1 MEIMQDLWLSFQQL
15 MDPEYLLSQ
24 GGFYIVV
31 LIVFA
36 ETGLFFGFCLPGDYL
51 LFLAGLFCA
60 LGKIDVDIVTMYF
73 GILGAGILGNF
84 AGYWFGY
91 RTGPVLF
98 KRKDSLLFKR
108 KYVIMAEEFYQKYG
122 GTALVIGRF
131 VPIVRT
137 FAPIFAG
144 VVKLD
149 FKKFIFYNI
158 SGAILWVSLLTLTGY
173 SLGVKFPAI
182 SNYVEYIIVGLI
194 AIAFL
199 PIVIALIKR
208 WLTSR
213 KTKANNTNNHNSNVN

>member
-1 MEIMQDLWLSFQQL
+1 MQDLWLSFQQL
-15 MDPEYLLSQ
+15 MDPEYLLSH

-36 ETGLFFGFCLPGDYL
+36 ETGLFFGFFLPGDYL

-60 LGKIDVDIVTMYF
+60 LGKIDVDIVTMYL

-84 AGYWFGY
+84 TGYWFGY
-91 RTGPVLF
+91 RTGPMLF

-144 VVKLD
+144 VVKLN
-149 FKKFIFYNI
+149 FRKFVFYNVA
-158 SGAILWVSLLTLTGY
+158 GALLWVSLLTLTGY
-173 SLGVKFPAI
+173 FLGVKFPAI
-182 SNYVEYIIVGLI
+182 INYVEYIIVGLI
-194 AIAFL
+194 VIAFL
-199 PIVIALIKR
+199 PIVIALLKR
-208 WLTSR
+208 WLKKR
-213 KTKANNTNNHNSNVN
+213 NK

>member
-1 MEIMQDLWLSFQQL
+1 MQDLWLSFQQM
-15 MDPEYLLSQ
+15 MDPEYLLSH
-24 GGFYIVV
+24 GGFYLVV

-36 ETGLFFGFCLPGDYL
+36 ETGLFFGFFLPGDYL

-60 LGKIDVDIVTMYF
+60 LGKIDVDIVTMYM

-84 AGYWFGY
+84 TGYWFGY

-144 VVKLD
+144 VVKLN
-149 FKKFIFYNI
+149 FKKFVFYNI
-158 SGAILWVSLLTLTGY
+158 SGAFLWVSLLTLSGY
-173 SLGVKFPAI
+173 FLGVKFPAI
-182 SNYVEYIIVGLI
+182 INYVEYIIVALI

-199 PIVIALIKR
+199 PIVIALFKR
-208 WLTSR
+208 WLKNR
-213 KTKANNTNNHNSNVN
+213 KKETNKTNSNNSNVN

>member
-1 MEIMQDLWLSFQQL
+1 MQDLWLSFQQL
-15 MDPEYLLSQ
+15 MDPEYLLSH

-36 ETGLFFGFCLPGDYL
+36 ETGLFFGFFLPGDYL

-73 GILGAGILGNF
+73 GILVAGVLGNF
-84 AGYWFGY
+84 TGYWFGY
-91 RTGPVLF
+91 RTGPMLF

-122 GTALVIGRF
+122 GTALIIGRF

-144 VVKLD
+144 VVKLN
-149 FKKFIFYNI
+149 FRKFIFYNI
-158 SGAILWVSLLTLTGY
+158 AGALLWVSLLTLTGY
-173 SLGVKFPAI
+173 FLGIKFPEI
-182 SNYVEYIIVGLI
+182 INYVEYIIVGLI

-199 PIVIALIKR
+199 PIVIALLKR
-208 WLTSR
+208 WLTNR
-213 KTKANNTNNHNSNVN
+213 NRETK